1 MKGQR
6 SFLSTWTTS
15 QGTQRQVPS
24 ISVVS
29 NVHGALLHPKAS
41 PGKKP
46 YLFFGGDHS
55 EWHVELPQPG
65 IKAVPPAVEAQSLNH
80 WITRKSTWSVLF
92 YLNIYSLTW
101 LLQVSS
107 AACGIFDC
115 GIRTPSCRPWDLFS

>member
-29 NVHGALLHPKAS
+29 NIHGALLHPKAS

-80 WITRKSTWSVLF
+80 WITRKCTVVRFVLPE
-92 YLNIYSLTW
+92 YLLIDL
-101 LLQVSS
+101 
-107 AACGIFDC
+107 AAPGLICGM
-115 GIRTPSCRPWDLFS
+115 RDL